1 MGMTTRSPFSTI
13 ATASSAEAS
22 PRLYSPRQSISVSS
36 DELRLLLPTPS
47 PVTSR
52 SLLCRPSG
60 DDSVGVECRE
70 RTSAPRKVMSSKLER
85 DIEEIL
91 AQVDKFPKPPAARRF
106 RPRLS
111 NAAGAFVA
119 TVAGLPR
126 PRVSVGQ
133 VLLLG
138 IALVVIAYVFGDSF
152 GTQSVVR
159 L

>member
-1 MGMTTRSPFSTI
+1 
-13 ATASSAEAS
+13 
-22 PRLYSPRQSISVSS
+22 
-36 DELRLLLPTPS
+36 
-47 PVTSR
+47 
-52 SLLCRPSG
+52 
-60 DDSVGVECRE
+60 
-70 RTSAPRKVMSSKLER
+70 MSSKLER

-91 AQVDKFPKPPAARRF
+91 AQVDKFPKPSAARRF
-106 RPRLS
+106 RRRLS

-152 GTQSVVR
+152 GSQSVVR
-159 L
+159 LFIISGIILFIGAFIFSLRRQSSSRLPEKRWRGQPMDLEPGGEAPWWKRWRFRR